1 MAVLPK
7 QRHIAYRCPD
17 CGSAVVGLV
26 GRFALSANMIRL
38 KCSCGSDHSL
48 DMTLAEGEKVRLS
61 VPCLFCKQNHSYVVS
76 EALFFDKD
84 RFLLNCPY
92 AGMDIAFIGD
102 EEIVSHELSRT
113 GDELSQL
120 LKNLEAEELSDI
132 QPQDMGDEEILPDPA
147 VYDTLRFVVK
157 DLEEEGKLKC
167 PCGNGPY
174 DLRFT
179 SGGLQ
184 VWCDICGASYDFP
197 VLSPSLAEEYLDLD
211 QLTLK

>member
-17 CGSAVVGLV
+17 CGNAVVGLV

-48 DMTLAEGEKVRLS
+48 DITLSSADKVRLS
-61 VPCLFCKQNHSYVVS
+61 VPCLFCKQNHSFVVS
-76 EALFFDKD
+76 ESLFFDKD

-102 EEIVSHELSRT
+102 EDVVNHEIERTANELST
-113 GDELSQL
+113 L

-132 QPQDMGDEEILPDPA
+132 QPQDMGEEEVLPDPA
-147 VYDTLRFVVK
+147 VYDTLKFVIK
-157 DLEEEGKLKC
+157 DLEEDGKLSC
-167 PCGNGPY
+167 PCGQGPY

-179 SGGLQ
+179 PTGMQ
-184 VWCDICGASYDFP
+184 AWCQTCGATHDFN
-197 VLSPSLAEEYLDLD
+197 VTSPTIAEEYLDLD
-211 QLTLK
+211 YLELK

>member
-184 VWCDICGASYDFP
+184 VWCDSCGASYDFP